1 MLNYFITFFIGLK
14 FGVIISA
21 VYVVRKKI
29 LIHKQNAEKL
39 ETYKSDLKRY
49 DKYKLELV
57 KYKKEFKNKY
67 VDDEYET
74 E

>member
-21 VYVVRKKI
+21 VYVIKKN

-57 KYKKEFKNKY
+57 KYKKEFKNM
-67 VDDEYET
+67 
-74 E
+74 